1 MTAQLFASEW
11 AKCAV
16 IDRLQFCKGAELLI
30 RSAVAH
36 HFFHDF
42 LDTLQRTAREPEGR
56 TLKKGSFPREREEV
70 FRGSRRRWNHL
81 SRICSLSQQNRKIFT
96 DSSAAL
102 IWQYFC

>member
-42 LDTLQRTAREPEGR
+42 LHTLQRSAREPECR
-56 TLKKGSFPREREEV
+56 SLKRGSFPREREEV
-70 FRGSRRRWNHL
+70 FRESRRPWIICREYAHFL
-81 SRICSLSQQNRKIFT
+81 SKTEKFSEIAQQR
-96 DSSAAL
+96 
-102 IWQYFC
+102 